1 MPIVLFKT
9 WPNYYFNVSDNEHS
23 SMKWLFYE
31 SGNFEFE
38 RQDTIAKTDFV
49 LNDCQSQ
56 QNVEWN
62 GLPDS

>member
-49 LNDCQSQ
+49 LNDC
-56 QNVEWN
+56 
-62 GLPDS
+62 